1 MIPGINPKQMKDAMK
16 KMGMKQEEIEA
27 EEVIIKCHDKEIIVD
42 NPQVMKI
49 NMMGQS
55 SLQIT
60 GNIRE
65 QEITK
70 YTDEDVRTVMEQA
83 NCSEEAAKEA
93 LKDSNGELAEAI
105 LKLKR

>member
-16 KMGMKQEEIEA
+16 KLGMKQEEIHA
-27 EEVIIKCHDKEIIVD
+27 EEVIIKCPDKELIIL

-49 NMMGQS
+49 NMMGQD

-60 GNIRE
+60 GDI
-65 QEITK
+65 QERSVK
-70 YTDEDVRTVMEQA
+70 HYTQEDVETVMEQA
-83 NCSEEAAKEA
+83 DCSESAAKKSLEETHG
-93 LKDSNGELAEAI
+93 DIAEAI